1 VSTALPAPRRL
12 IAAARDARVPG
23 RQRALFTRLVVVA
36 LIAQLVPSLIS
47 APNLLTLNLACTY
60 AVAAVGLS
68 IIFTLGGFISVA
80 QAAVMAT
87 GGYVLILL
95 FGPTVGFPV
104 ALLLA
109 CLGGAAV
116 SALMGFAGARVKSH
130 YFILISLALAETIS
144 LVLTNATELTGGA
157 NGVGLKAPASIAG
170 LDLAIPLDYFRWISI
185 LVLLAV
191 YLADSLRASRAGLA
205 LRAQTVDEY
214 LALAAGVT
222 IGRYRILA
230 TAIGGAF
237 GGIAGGMV
245 AVLDSYLGPQNFAL
259 DTAILLLLM
268 VVIAGTGRA
277 GSVVVSALVLT
288 FLSQGLLTL
297 TATGKLIYG
306 IGLIALIIFAPEGL
320 GGVPRAGRR
329 LLSRLRAT
337 ARGSAPAPRGEP

>member
-1 VSTALPAPRRL
+1 VSAWGPSRL
-12 IAAARDARVPG
+12 LAAARDRGVPG
-23 RQRALFTRLVVVA
+23 RQRALFTRLVAVTLVV
-36 LIAQLVPSLIS
+36 QLVPGFIS
-47 APNLLTLNLACTY
+47 SPNLLTLNLACTY

-87 GGYVLILL
+87 GGYVFILL
-95 FGPTVGFPV
+95 FGPGVGLPV

-130 YFILISLALAETIS
+130 YFILISLAIAETIS
-144 LVLTNATELTGGA
+144 LVLTNASDLTGGA

-170 LDLAIPLDYFRWISI
+170 LELAVPLDYFRCISV
-185 LVLLAV
+185 LVVVSA
-191 YLADSLRASRAGLA
+191 YLADSLRASRAGVA
-205 LRAQTVDEY
+205 LRAQSVDEY

-222 IGRYRILA
+222 VGRYRILA
-230 TAIGGAF
+230 TAVGGAF
-237 GGIAGGMV
+237 GGIAGGML
-245 AVLDSYLGPQNFAL
+245 AILDSYLGPQNFAL

-277 GSVVVSALVLT
+277 GSVIVSALVLT

-297 TATGKLIYG
+297 TSTGKLIYG
-306 IGLIALIIFAPEGL
+306 LGLIALIIFAPDGL
-320 GGVPRAGRR
+320 GGVARAGRR
-329 LLSRLRAT
+329 LPARLRVAMG
-337 ARGSAPAPRGEP
+337 GSARVRRGEL